1 MTDLE
6 TLLQRAAED
15 PGQRPAFYLG
25 LLEAQ
30 IFALG
35 HATRDQQGNVTSL
48 NLQHW
53 GKPDG
58 SPILP
63 FFTSLM
69 RLRQAIS
76 AEQSYIELP
85 ARAFLEATR
94 GDALILNPN
103 LQPSKEF
110 TPHEIAAL
118 LDGSLLQGGER
129 RVLEEERQVLL
140 GQPANYP
147 AALVE
152 ALASLFA
159 TLPAVKA
166 AYLAYMDD
174 PQDPV
179 GPHLVFGLEVA
190 GNDPAAY
197 IQAAGQAGRVV
208 QEVLPDEIVDFTPM
222 DGSGLTDYFRREVKP
237 FYQNLE

>member
-6 TLLQRAAED
+6 SLLDRAAQD

-35 HATRDQQGNVTSL
+35 NAARDAQGNVSAL

-58 SPILP
+58 SAILP

-76 AEQSYIELP
+76 EEQSYVELP

-94 GDALILNPN
+94 GESLILNPN
-103 LQPSKEF
+103 TESGKEF
-110 TPHEIAAL
+110 TPAEITAL
-118 LDGSLLQGGER
+118 LDGTLFQQGHT
-129 RVLEEERQVLL
+129 RVIEEERQVLL

-152 ALASLFA
+152 ALNSLFE
-159 TLPAVKA
+159 TLPEVKA
-166 AYLAYMDD
+166 AWLTYMND
-174 PQDPV
+174 PQDEA

-190 GNDPAAY
+190 GGEAAY
-197 IQAAGQAGRVV
+197 RNAAGQAGRVAND
-208 QEVLPDEIVDFTPM
+208 VLPGEIVDFTPIGEGGM
-222 DGSGLTDYFRREVKP
+222 TDYFREQVKP

>member
-6 TLLQRAAED
+6 MLLERASQD
-15 PGQRPAFYLG
+15 PGHIPAFYLG

-35 HATRDQQGNVTSL
+35 SATRDGEGNVTAL

-53 GKPDG
+53 GKSDG
-58 SPILP
+58 SSILP
-63 FFTSLM
+63 FFSSLM
-69 RLRQAIS
+69 RLRQAIRE
-76 AEQSYIELP
+76 EQSYVELP

-94 GDALILNPN
+94 GEALILNPN
-103 LQPSKEF
+103 TERGKEF
-110 TPHEIAAL
+110 NPTEVAAL
-118 LDGSLLQGGER
+118 LDGTLLQAGER

-147 AALVE
+147 TALVT
-152 ALASLFA
+152 ALGSLFE

-166 AYLAYMDD
+166 AYLVYMDD
-174 PQDPV
+174 PQDTI
-179 GPHLVFGLEVA
+179 GPHLVFGLEVE
-190 GNDPAAY
+190 GGPAAY
-197 IQAAGQAGRVV
+197 IAAAGQAGRVV

-222 DGSGLTDYFRREVKP
+222 DGTGLTDYFRRAVKP
-237 FYQNLE
+237 FYQNLT

>member
-1 MTDLE
+1 MNDLE
-6 TLLQRAAED
+6 TLLERAAQD

-35 HATRDQQGNVTSL
+35 NATRDADGKVTAL

-53 GKPDG
+53 GKADG

-76 AEQSYIELP
+76 AEQSYVELP

-94 GDALILNPN
+94 GEALILNPN
-103 LQPSKEF
+103 TERGKEF
-110 TPHEIAAL
+110 TPSEVAAL
-118 LDGSLLQGGER
+118 LDGTLFQQGHT
-129 RVLEEERQVLL
+129 RVIEEERQVLL

-147 AALVE
+147 TALVE
-152 ALASLFA
+152 ALNSLFH
-159 TLPAVKA
+159 TLPEVKTA
-166 AYLAYMDD
+166 WLTYMDD
-174 PQDPV
+174 PQDGA
-179 GPHLVFGLEVA
+179 GPHLVFGLEVV
-190 GNDPAAY
+190 GDEAAFRNVS
-197 IQAAGQAGRVV
+197 GQAGRVAND
-208 QEVLPDEIVDFTPM
+208 VLPGEIVDFTPIGAGGM
-222 DGSGLTDYFRREVKP
+222 TDYFRANVKP
-237 FYQNLE
+237 FYQNLA